1 MIELKTREHLI
12 YFMQS
17 GLLRLSKYD
26 LRFIQNLQALTSTN
40 NKITT
45 NQVALFEKLVTKYQR
60 QLEKHKITESL
71 LANLTWKTPV
81 VASDPKFTEAYISI
95 DDGIISFRSPFNK
108 KFVDSFKKIP
118 NNVFSW
124 IKEKKAYEATFSTVS
139 LKIIVDASHTHY
151 PNVNYCPIT
160 TTLLNTI
167 IAQYENVKYWSPTL
181 VKCGDLY
188 IVAALNTELAEAIKD
203 IPLSN
208 DPVCLTE
215 LATYGI
221 AIDEKIT
228 NNNPLLEFAST
239 YISEMD
245 IKDIDTFIENLKRIN
260 CDGVFLAGRVALA
273 NSKNFIADKIK
284 KANIYFDERYDMYM
298 LTSARAEDY
307 KNPVVLVSAAKPFNY
322 IPFNSF
328 KKVIKIKNSI
338 PIDIK

>member
-1 MIELKTREHLI
+1 
-12 YFMQS
+12 MQS
-17 GLLRLSKYD
+17 GILRLSKYD
-26 LRFIQNLQALTSTN
+26 LRFIQNLQVLTSTN

-45 NQVALFEKLVTKYQR
+45 NQVALFEKLVIKYQR
-60 QLEKHKITESL
+60 QLEKHKITESIL
-71 LANLTWKTPV
+71 TKLTWKTPV
-81 VASDPKFTEAYISI
+81 VASDPKFTEAHISI
-95 DDGIISFRSPFNK
+95 DNGIISFRSPFNK
-108 KFVDSFKKIP
+108 KFVDSFRKIP
-118 NNVFSW
+118 YNDFNW

-151 PNVNYCPIT
+151 PSVNYCPTT

-167 IAQYENVKYWSPTL
+167 IDQYENIKYWSPTL

-188 IVAALNTELAEAIKD
+188 IVAALDTDLAEAIKD

-208 DPVCLTE
+208 DPICLTE

-221 AIDEKIT
+221 AIDEEIT
-228 NNNPLLEFAST
+228 KNNPLLEFAST

-245 IKDIDTFIENLKRIN
+245 VKDIDTFIENLKGIN
-260 CDGVFLAGRVALA
+260 CDSVFLAGRVALV
-273 NSKNFIADKIK
+273 NSKNLIVDKIK
-284 KANIYFDERYDMYM
+284 KANIHCDERYGVVA
-298 LTSARAEDY
+298 SARAEDY
-307 KNPVVLVSAAKPFNY
+307 KNPVVLVSAAKPYNH